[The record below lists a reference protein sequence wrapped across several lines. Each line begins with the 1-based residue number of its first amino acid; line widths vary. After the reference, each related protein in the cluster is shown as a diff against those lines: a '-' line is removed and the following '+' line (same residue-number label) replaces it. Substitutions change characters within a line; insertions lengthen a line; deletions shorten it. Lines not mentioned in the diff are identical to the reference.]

1 MIFWHKLTVIRSDTA
16 FTALGYAI
24 RNGELRTV
32 REILEGDEFNHQ
44 LLKRADYVGNTPVHL
59 AAVGPNPDILRELLT
74 RGASVHP
81 RNHANHTPLYL
92 AEKMGNVETMKL
104 LREAGAHLWRTE
116 PHSGNASEAGDL
128 ASTTD
133 VASLGATEDEE
144 EEGGVTELKFNGQEQ
159 KASDQVTDRVSP
171 QHGLD
176 KGSLV
181 TDESLVHG
189 LKKGDI
195 GKFVN

>member
-1 MIFWHKLTVIRSDTA
+1 M
-16 FTALGYAI
+16 
-24 RNGELRTV
+24 
-32 REILEGDEFNHQ
+32 
-44 LLKRADYVGNTPVHL
+44 HL
-59 AAVGPNPDILRELLT
+59 AAVGPNPEILHELLT

-92 AEKMGNVETMKL
+92 AEKMGNMETIKL

-133 VASLGATEDEE
+133 VASDGAAEDEE
-144 EEGGVTELKFNGQEQ
+144 EVGAVVARKSDEKEQNG
-159 KASDQVTDRVSP
+159 DQMADEVSP
-171 QHGLD
+171 RHGLD
-176 KGSLV
+176 KGSVV

-189 LKKGDI
+189 LKKLDI
-195 GKFVN
+195 GKFVS